1 MTVVADRNELI
12 LLDMQQS
19 KYYIN
24 ILHNP
29 EIYYTKKYTILSE
42 TYIGIHLQSRHLKLM
57 STTVDIK

>member
-29 EIYYTKKYTILSE
+29 EIYYTKKYTILSM
-42 TYIGIHLQSRHLKLM
+42 LF
-57 STTVDIK
+57 